1 MEFALRKDP
10 TSEILKYNQIE
21 NITSNSHRKARAALS
36 YDKFGHNH
44 VPYTKQSTLTAE
56 I

>member
-10 TSEILKYNQIE
+10 TSEILKYNKIE
-21 NITSNSHRKARAALS
+21 NITSDSRRKARAALS
-36 YDKFGHNH
+36 YDKFGHNNAL
-44 VPYTKQSTLTAE
+44 YTKQSTLTAE